1 MGFRDSP
8 WPARGSQDVPP
19 TATQALPGRQGAARA
34 CGLKLKALCCNQ
46 FRVFVNLDKS
56 RLAGLAVASDCP
68 RGGDIGVHGIAQGF
82 YPGLRAT
89 ARTIG
94 VLLAAPKIAASA
106 INAGTITA

>member
-1 MGFRDSP
+1 MAGTGLAGCSADRDP
-8 WPARGSQDVPP
+8 GLAGQ
-19 TATQALPGRQGAARA
+19 GRQGAARA

-82 YPGLRAT
+82 
-89 ARTIG
+89 
-94 VLLAAPKIAASA
+94 
-106 INAGTITA
+106 